1 MNKRRLF
8 LFLLVSGI
16 SFQGYSQKVKYKDL
30 FLLLSAKQYDQAEPF
45 LKRYLKDNDDNPNA
59 YLFMGITYQEK
70 ANKEDV
76 LKSTEKLIQNSDSS
90 IYFYTLAAKGITE
103 KELKRNDEYYQ
114 MYNRRDLRTGEFG
127 VKLSDVQF
135 DLEKRLQAL
144 KERIERVKLLKV
156 QYGEAELLYSKSMAH
171 FKFVVSPYPGQK
183 EFYLRSDEKLSVELY
198 KLIGVFDSC
207 LTAFNNYKA
216 TSALLGKTG
225 YNQTLNL
232 IEVREFG
239 KDGFSE
245 SDFMANDLRLW
256 DYKRWATGSID
267 VITKEIK
274 PIRDHLVSYDIEI
287 NKLREKLKK
296 DSISVKSDLTQLV
309 DKLLFNQLKKYDQ
322 NPMPMQV
329 FGMKI
334 AELEYTSEVLQNRPL
349 KDSANAQ
356 LHLANIKNEVK
367 ALNKLDSIT
376 AQFSDSRFDEDV
388 ANYNDFVTSAY
399 GTPAVLRSLIK
410 TTREFAEREKL
421 KKTSELAQREEAF
434 KWLVIVKDSIPIILP
449 PARESKYKSLVIVNE
464 SFTAGLMYAD
474 SLTSSGYFY
483 SITPSRVPDLK
494 ASFPVDKV
502 IFQKRNLPLIKAL
515 SVSDGKNQIYFVGF
529 YSENKKG
536 DKYPFVLT
544 KITRPTGLTW
554 SNNYP
559 IDGLP
564 SELSFNTESGELSVK
579 INNTA
584 GDSKLIIIDKNGK
597 LMK

>member
-1 MNKRRLF
+1 MIC
-8 LFLLVSGI
+8 G
-16 SFQGYSQKVKYKDL
+16 
-30 FLLLSAKQYDQAEPF
+30 
-45 LKRYLKDNDDNPNA
+45 
-59 YLFMGITYQEK
+59 
-70 ANKEDV
+70 
-76 LKSTEKLIQNSDSS
+76 
-90 IYFYTLAAKGITE
+90 
-103 KELKRNDEYYQ
+103 
-114 MYNRRDLRTGEFG
+114 
-127 VKLSDVQF
+127 
-135 DLEKRLQAL
+135 
-144 KERIERVKLLKV
+144 
-156 QYGEAELLYSKSMAH
+156 
-171 FKFVVSPYPGQK
+171 
-183 EFYLRSDEKLSVELY
+183 
-198 KLIGVFDSC
+198 
-207 LTAFNNYKA
+207 
-216 TSALLGKTG
+216 
-225 YNQTLNL
+225 
-232 IEVREFG
+232 
-239 KDGFSE
+239 
-245 SDFMANDLRLW
+245 W

-267 VITKEIK
+267 VMTKEIK

-296 DSISVKSDLTQLV
+296 DSVSVKSDLTQLV

-334 AELEYTSEVLQNRPL
+334 AELEYTSEVLQNRSL

-356 LHLANIKNEVK
+356 LHLVNIKNEVK

-376 AQFSDSRFDEDV
+376 AQFSDSSFDENV

-399 GTPAVLRSLIK
+399 GTSAVLRSLIK

-421 KKTSELAQREEAF
+421 KKTSELARREEAF

-449 PARESKYKSLVIVNE
+449 PPRESKYKSLVIVNE
-464 SFTAGLMYAD
+464 SYTAGLMYAD

-494 ASFPVDKV
+494 ASFPLDKV

-515 SVSDGKNQIYFVGF
+515 SVSDGKNQVYFIGF

-544 KITRPTGLTW
+544 KITRPAGLTW

-564 SELSFNTESGELSVK
+564 SELSFSTESGELSVK
-579 INNTA
+579 INNAA
-584 GDSKLIIIDKNGK
+584 GDSKLIIIDKNGR